1 MRLKPTAA
9 PARQRRA
16 ASLRT
21 LMPHYRTV
29 LRLGT
34 PIAIGQTGVILLSFA
49 DTMMV
54 GRYSTEALAAASFT
68 NNLFNLVTCLLLGY
82 SYGLTPIVS
91 SLCGRGCLR
100 RAGASLKAA
109 LAANA
114 LFALVLLAVM
124 ATLYFFLDRMGQPP
138 AILPLVRP
146 YYLVIL
152 VSMVFVMLF
161 NVLRQFTDGL
171 SHTAVGMWVLLGG
184 NVLNILGN
192 WLLIYGI
199 GPLPEWGL
207 LGAGVSTL
215 VSRVLMVAAM
225 AAVVLTGRHYARCR
239 TGFALTRLRAEA
251 LRRIHRLSLPVSL
264 QIGMETGA
272 FTASGI
278 MAGWL
283 GTLPLAT
290 YQVMLSVGTLGY
302 LIYYSYGAALSI
314 RVGIYLGQGDLTQLR
329 RAAQAGCHVLLGLSL
344 LVALTF
350 LAAGRPLT
358 ALFTDDAAVAAMAA
372 ALIPPLMLYQI
383 GDAMQICYSNA
394 LRGTGHVES
403 MMPVAF
409 VSYVAINI
417 PAAYLLAFPAGLGL
431 TGIYLAF
438 SSGLFVAA
446 ALFARQFRRVVAKL

>member
-1 MRLKPTAA
+1 MRET
-9 PARQRRA
+9 
-16 ASLRT
+16 LRT
-21 LMPHYRTV
+21 LTPHYRAI

-68 NNLFNLVTCLLLGY
+68 NNVFNLVTCLLLGY
-82 SYGLTPIVS
+82 SYGLTPVVS

-100 RAGASLKAA
+100 RAGAALKAA

-114 LFALVLLAVM
+114 LFALVLMAVM
-124 ATLYFFLDRMGQPP
+124 AALYFLLDRMGQPP

-146 YYLVIL
+146 YYIVVL
-152 VSMVFVMLF
+152 VSMAFVMLF

-171 SHTAVGMWVLLGG
+171 SHPAVGMWVLLGG
-184 NVLNILGN
+184 NLLNIVGN
-192 WLLIYGI
+192 WLLIYGA

-207 LGAGVSTL
+207 FGAGVSTL
-215 VSRVLMVAAM
+215 ASRVLMVAAM
-225 AAVVLTGRHYARCR
+225 AAVLLTGRPYARCR
-239 TGFALTRLRAEA
+239 TGFALAALRAA
-251 LRRIHRLSLPVSL
+251 AVRRIHRLSLPVSL

-272 FTASGI
+272 FTASGV

-283 GTLPLAT
+283 GTLSLAT

-314 RVGIYLGQGDLTQLR
+314 RTGLCLGQGDLPQLR
-329 RAAQAGCHVLLGLSL
+329 LTVCAGRHVLLALSL

-350 LAAGRPLT
+350 LVAGRTLT
-358 ALFTDDAAVAAMAA
+358 GLFTDDPAVAAMAA
-372 ALIPPLMLYQI
+372 GLILPLMLYQV
-383 GDAMQICYSNA
+383 GDAMQICYANA

-409 VSYVAINI
+409 VSYVAVNI
-417 PAAYLLAFPAGLGL
+417 PAAYLLAFPARLGL

-438 SSGLFVAA
+438 SCGLFVAA
-446 ALFARQFRRVVAKL
+446 ALFIRQFRRVVAGL